1 MLWPKSLSKKI
12 KTKVNL
18 AGLTSFKIGG
28 QAEYFFEP
36 QNLKSF
42 QQALIFAKQAGLS
55 VFILG
60 AGSNILVSDSG
71 LRGLVIKLSGKN
83 FQRIDCQGSCIIA
96 GSGLK
101 LSQLISF
108 AAKRRLSGVEFLAGI
123 PGCLGGSLTGN
134 AGAWGNSIG
143 TLVKQLGALDYNGK
157 LKILTPNQLK
167 FGYRKSN
174 LSKYIIIW
182 AKLKL
187 SAENKKV
194 IVSRVKEYLARR
206 KIVQNNRLPNAG
218 CIFKNPGQNSAGRLI
233 DLCGLK
239 GTRKGKAVICRQ
251 HANFILNT
259 GNAKSRDV
267 LFLMDLMQRKVKAK
281 FNINLEPEIKIWK

>member
-1 MLWPKSLSKKI
+1 MLWPKNLSKKI

-18 AGLTSFKIGG
+18 ADFTSFKIGG
-28 QAEYFFEP
+28 RAEYFFEP
-36 QNLKSF
+36 QNLKCL
-42 QQALIFAKQAGLS
+42 QQALISAQQAGLR

-60 AGSNILVSDSG
+60 SGSNILVSDSG
-71 LRGLVIKLSGKN
+71 LAGLVIKLNHRN
-83 FQRIDCQGSCIIA
+83 FKRIYCQDSCIIA

-108 AAKRRLSGVEFLAGI
+108 AAKRGLSGVEFLAGI
-123 PGCLGGSLTGN
+123 PGSLGGSLMGN

-143 TLVKQLGALDYNGK
+143 ALVKQLGVLDYNGK
-157 LKILTPNQLK
+157 LKNLTAHQLK

-174 LSKYIIIW
+174 LNKYIIIW

-194 IVSRVKEYLARR
+194 IASRVKEYLLKR
-206 KIVQNNRLPNAG
+206 KAAWQNSLPSAG
-218 CIFKNPGQNSAGRLI
+218 CIFKNPGLDPAGRLI
-233 DLCGLK
+233 ELCGLK
-239 GTRKGKAVICRQ
+239 GQAKGNAIICGQ

-259 GNAKSRDV
+259 GGAGSRDV

-281 FNINLEPEIKIWK
+281 FKVNLEPEIKIWK